1 MAKVLVAYFSAS
13 GVTARVAH
21 ALAQAVGADIEKIE
35 PAQPYT
41 AKDLDWMDKNSRSS
55 REMDDEDCRPD
66 LAETI
71 DTSGGSGVGK
81 TDEVLH
87 KCCSAKTK
95 WKPCKRLSA
104 AVSPRELGAYVAS
117 LKL

>member
-21 ALAQAVGADIEKIE
+21 ALAQAVGADVCEIE

-41 AKDLDWMDKNSRSS
+41 AKDLNWMDKTSRSS

-71 DTSGGSGVGK
+71 DVAKYDVVGERRVRRQ
-81 TDEVLH
+81 DGRALLHFRRQRRRQDGRGLAQVL
-87 KCCSAKTK
+87 
-95 WKPCKRLSA
+95 
-104 AVSPRELGAYVAS
+104 LG
-117 LKL
+117 